1 MAVLRRDVGLEVP
14 RSHVATADR
23 RTSYDVVFQEGASAS
38 ALRPLRPWIAG
49 QDHLVVTTP
58 TVHALHGDAVAG
70 LDPTGGRTLVLD
82 CTEAGKTLRQVERVC
97 RRAHELGLS
106 RGGVLLAVGG
116 GVCSD
121 ITTLAAAWLRR
132 GIRHV
137 RVPTTL
143 VGQVDAGLGYKG
155 AVNFDGHK
163 SYLGCFHAPAHVL
176 IAPDFLRTL
185 PARHQREGFAEIVK
199 IAVVC
204 DRDLLN
210 LVDRHAEELVRT
222 RFATPRAAGRAIVW
236 QSALLMLRELER
248 NPYEDQ
254 GYERLVDFGHT
265 FSPLLEAAS
274 GHHLSHGQA
283 VAIDMALTMALS
295 AELGLIAPASR
306 DRILSLLRRLGLPT
320 ASPLLTP
327 DLCRDALEQAA
338 LHRGGRPNLVLPT
351 DRGPSHFLH
360 AADAV
365 GPDLMAGALRM
376 LEHAPGTVGS
386 GVASFV
392 RPKRRV
398 AGSVDPPGA

>member
-1 MAVLRRDVGLEVP
+1 MAALPHDVGLTPP
-14 RSHVATADR
+14 RSHVAAANR
-23 RTSYDVVFQEGASAS
+23 RTAYEVVFQEGASAS
-38 ALRPLRPWIAG
+38 ALLALRPWIAG

-58 TVHALHGDAVAG
+58 TVQALHGGAVAG
-70 LDPTGGRTLVLD
+70 LDPTGRRILVLD
-82 CTEAGKTLRQVERVC
+82 CTEASKTLQQVERVC

-121 ITTLAAAWLRR
+121 ITTLAASWLRR

-199 IAVVC
+199 IAIVC
-204 DRDLLN
+204 DPDLLN

-222 RFATPRAAGRAIVW
+222 SFAAPRAAGRAIVW
-236 QSALLMLRELER
+236 QSALLMLRELEQ

-274 GHHLSHGQA
+274 AHRLSHGEA

-295 AELGLIAPASR
+295 AELGLVAPASR

-320 ASPLLTP
+320 DSPLLTP
-327 DLCRDALEQAA
+327 ELCRHALEQAA

-351 DRGPSHFLH
+351 DFGPSRFLQ

-365 GPDLMAGALRM
+365 GPDLIARGLRALA
-376 LEHAPGTVGS
+376 HPAGTVGS
-386 GVASFV
+386 GATLA
-392 RPKRRV
+392 RLGLRA
-398 AGSVDPPGA
+398 AGSLTMAGS

>member
-1 MAVLRRDVGLEVP
+1 MAMALRDSGLETPQV
-14 RSHVATADR
+14 SLAAATR
-23 RTSYDVVFQEGASAS
+23 RTAYEVVFQDGAAAS
-38 ALRPLRPWIAG
+38 ALQSLRPWTAG
-49 QDHLVVTTP
+49 QDFLVVTTP
-58 TVHALHGDAVAG
+58 TVQALHGDALAV
-70 LDPTGGRTLVLD
+70 LDPTGRRILVLA
-82 CTEAGKTLRQVERVC
+82 CTEAGKTVTQVEHVC
-97 RRAHELGLS
+97 RRAHALGLG

-121 ITTLAAAWLRR
+121 IATVAASWLRR

-199 IAVVC
+199 IAIVC
-204 DRDLLN
+204 DPDLLN

-222 RFATPRAAGRAIVW
+222 SFATPRAAGRAIVW
-236 QSALLMLRELER
+236 QSALLMLQELAQ

-265 FSPLLEAAS
+265 FSPLLEADSA
-274 GHHLSHGQA
+274 HRLSHGEA

-295 AELGLIAPASR
+295 AELGLVAPASR
-306 DRILSLLRRLGLPT
+306 NRILSLLRRLGLPT
-320 ASPLLTP
+320 DSPLLTP
-327 DLCRDALEQAA
+327 ELCRRALEQAA

-351 DRGPSHFLH
+351 DLGPSRFLQ

-365 GPDLMAGALRM
+365 GPDMIVRALQA
-376 LEHAPGTVGS
+376 LAPPPGIPGPVS
-386 GVASFV
+386 LA
-392 RPKRRV
+392 RPGLRA
-398 AGSVDPPGA
+398 AGSLNLAGS